1 MGRFGQFGQ
10 LIKKE
15 FMGYS
20 EQDVRHDLLSGL
32 TVAAVSL
39 PLALAY
45 GIASGMTPASGLVT
59 AILAGIIT
67 GLIGGTSYQMS
78 GPTGAMSAVLLVIL
92 HRTGLAGVWTA
103 TLIGGALLILM
114 GLLRFGRYVVFIPTP
129 VITGFTAGIA
139 VIIAV
144 GQIDPALGIL
154 TPPADT
160 SLLKISEYLVNKP
173 NPNFYALIIT
183 GATISIIW
191 VIQRWI
197 PKIPNALIAMLIM
210 TGISWGLGWP
220 VNTIGELPATIL
232 LAEHLTINGIP
243 WAQMSDIISAG
254 VSIAALAAIESLMT
268 GTAGAAMSG
277 RLFDA
282 DQELIA
288 QGSANMIVPW
298 FGGVPSSA
306 AISRTAVA
314 IRSGGRT
321 RITSIVHSLVLLVC
335 VFFLSQLIAYV
346 PLASLAGV
354 LLWTAWHMIDWATIG
369 RYTHMRIKHALIGV
383 VVTTMATA
391 ALDLTEAILIGLAVS
406 AIIHLRLEAEAATVS
421 VVPVDPSRIP
431 SAQFTDACP
440 GVRVAYIS
448 GALFFGNAAAMRT
461 ALHQE
466 RDCHTLILSMRG
478 VPMIDVMGGEVLRQ
492 LIHEFQSRNGQVL
505 LAGLQPAVRS
515 MLERLHIV
523 SLVGDS
529 NIFWDAAVA
538 IQHVHDRI
546 AVTGCQGCIACPVM
560 SAGDTKT
567 HPPAE

>member
-1 MGRFGQFGQ
+1 MGRVAQFIE
-10 LIKKE
+10 LIRKE
-15 FMGYS
+15 FTGYS
-20 EQDVRHDLLSGL
+20 EGDLRHDLLSGL

-59 AILAGIIT
+59 AILAGIVT

-78 GPTGAMSAVLLVIL
+78 GPTGAMAAVLLVIL

-103 TLIGGALLILM
+103 TLIGGILLILM
-114 GLLRFGRYVVFIPTP
+114 GILRFGRYVVFIPTP

-144 GQIDPALGIL
+144 SQIDPAFGIQ
-154 TPPADT
+154 TPTADT
-160 SLLKISEYLVNKP
+160 SILKISGYLFNHPAP
-173 NPNFYALIIT
+173 NMYALIIT
-183 GATISIIW
+183 GTTIGLIW
-191 VIQRWI
+191 AFQRWV

-210 TGISWGLGWP
+210 TFIAWGLAWP
-220 VNTIGELPATIL
+220 IQTIGTIPATIL
-232 LAEHLTINGIP
+232 LHEHLAINDIP
-243 WAQMSDIISAG
+243 WTQMSDIIGAG

-277 RLFDA
+277 RPFDA

-288 QGSANMIVPW
+288 QGGANMIVPW

-321 RITSIVHSLVLLVC
+321 RLTSIVHSLVLIVC
-335 VFFLSQLIAYV
+335 VFFLSQVIAFV

-369 RYTHMRIKHALIGV
+369 RYTHMRIKHAIIGV
-383 VVTTMATA
+383 LVTTLATA

-421 VVPVDPSRIP
+421 VVPVDPDRIANP
-431 SAQFTDACP
+431 QFTHACP

-448 GALFFGNAAAMRT
+448 GALFFGNAAAVRT

-466 RDCHTLILSMRG
+466 PDCHTLILSMRG

-492 LIHEFQSRNGQVL
+492 IIHEFQNRNGRVV
-505 LAGLQPAVRS
+505 LAGLQPAARA
-515 MLERLHIV
+515 MLERLHIITLIGEHNV
-523 SLVGDS
+523 Y
-529 NIFWDAAVA
+529 WDAANA
-538 IQHVHDRI
+538 IHAVHDLI
-546 AVTGCQGCIACPVM
+546 ATTGCHGCQNCPVIR
-560 SAGDTKT
+560 ADDTKT
-567 HPPAE
+567 LLHVE